1 MRLWDKLIDRFLG
14 GALLRWAGVADS
26 RAYAVSAIV
35 LAAKL
40 AKVDGPITRVEI
52 DAFKSLFRIAPEDTR
67 DVARVWR
74 AAKRDARGFES
85 YARKLGVLFADE
97 PKTLHNMLAAL
108 FEVARAD
115 GPLQDS
121 EIAYLS
127 RVAQAFG
134 LPRDALSKLRGRAD
148 AAPSDPYSIL
158 GVAPGA
164 TDVEIKRAWRRLV
177 RVYHPDAVSGQG
189 RPRHLVATATQKT
202 AAINAA
208 YETIL
213 RERAL
218 RDTAAAA

>member
-1 MRLWDKLIDRFLG
+1 
-14 GALLRWAGVADS
+14 
-26 RAYAVSAIV
+26 
-35 LAAKL
+35 
-40 AKVDGPITRVEI
+40 
-52 DAFKSLFRIAPEDTR
+52 
-67 DVARVWR
+67 
-74 AAKRDARGFES
+74 
-85 YARKLGVLFADE
+85 
-97 PKTLHNMLAAL
+97 MLAAL

-134 LPRDALSKLRGRAD
+134 LPRDALSKLRGHAD
-148 AAPSDPYSIL
+148 AAPADPYSIL

-164 TDVEIKRAWRRLV
+164 SEVEIKRAWRRLV
-177 RVYHPDAVSGQG
+177 RVYHPDAVSGRG
-189 RPRHLVATATQKT
+189 KPRHLVATATKKT

-218 RDTAAAA
+218 RDSAAAA